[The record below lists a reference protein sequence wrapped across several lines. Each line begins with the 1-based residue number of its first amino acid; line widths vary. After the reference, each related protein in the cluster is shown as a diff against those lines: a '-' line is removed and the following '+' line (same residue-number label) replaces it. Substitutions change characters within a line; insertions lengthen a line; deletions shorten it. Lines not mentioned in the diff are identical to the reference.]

1 MASRD
6 SPALTALFP
15 PIANFGSLAPSFIT
29 HVLGFIFSAPDL
41 AFFLTLFLA
50 SKFTKD
56 LFRQLMQVYIEDR
69 YQPVLAPAPLAKS
82 QKDALNKS
90 FKARNSDIYYDN
102 LHIKC
107 YYFCQQCKENFET
120 GGAKDHKRVFFAL
133 TFLKNRILNC
143 FQQYQTW
150 TKYNQVVLLSYKKF
164 KTFLRK
170 SFVESHIFIS

>member
-1 MASRD
+1 MVSRD

-15 PIANFGSLAPSFIT
+15 PIANSGSPAPSFIT
-29 HVLGFIFSAPDL
+29 HVLGFIFFTPDP

-56 LFRQLMQVYIEDR
+56 LFRKLMQVYIEDCH
-69 YQPVLAPAPLAKS
+69 QLVLAPAPLAKS

-90 FKARNSDIYYDN
+90 FKARNPDIYYDN
-102 LHIKC
+102 LHIEC
-107 YYFCQQCKENFET
+107 YYFCQQCKENFEIA
-120 GGAKDHKRVFFAL
+120 GAKNHKRVFFAS

-150 TKYNQVVLLSYKKF
+150 TKYNQVVLLFYKKF

-170 SFVESHIFIS
+170 SFVESHTFIG